1 LFYGYIIFVCL
12 LLLIIIMLIMK
23 LYQFSIIILSLE
35 DAIEDCLD
43 QLDEKYKSIGNILK
57 QDVFF
62 DSMEVRQVIAEI
74 TDSYNAILQIAN
86 RLTDSIRTPSETK
99 KENIKK
105 K

>member
-1 LFYGYIIFVCL
+1 MFYGYIIFVCL
-12 LLLIIIMLIMK
+12 LLLIIVVLIAK

-43 QLDEKYKSIGNILK
+43 QLDEKYKSIGSILQ

-62 DSMEVRQVIAEI
+62 DSIEVRQVIAEI

-86 RLTDSIRTPSETK
+86 RLTDSVRTPSETK